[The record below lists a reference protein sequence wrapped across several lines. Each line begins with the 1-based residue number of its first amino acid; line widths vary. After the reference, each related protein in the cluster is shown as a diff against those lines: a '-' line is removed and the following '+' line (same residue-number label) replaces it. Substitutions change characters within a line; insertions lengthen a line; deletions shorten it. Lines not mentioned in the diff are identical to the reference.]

1 MSLKDELILIAQ
13 KIEIQI
19 LSIQMSLERL
29 KELEGEN
36 EMEREYLMYKM
47 DSMFDVY
54 LEIQN
59 LINKHERGL
68 IA

>member
-19 LSIQMSLERL
+19 LGIQMSLDKFDEI
-29 KELEGEN
+29 EGVSEI
-36 EMEREYLMYKM
+36 EREYLMYKM